1 MRLGS
6 TGLPEEESMA
16 PSPTSFES
24 FIFSFSF
31 LGRGVLV
38 PTLQM
43 CESALP
49 QAAPA
54 VCLTRGAVSG
64 RMDFLNLSSCFLYR
78 HLLFCFSLT
87 TFSYSSQ
94 YGSSLSSPWTF
105 SHPFLCLIHPHHP
118 LLLRLPLYPV
128 LLLSPACWNPTPGTS
143 PRTSWFCTCIPLCV
157 GHSVGTP
164 CPWPL
169 LDWSPAT
176 LALWVLSLS
185 GDMDLARKRAI
196 LLISQFARAFC
207 EQITDSGGF
216 WRLSTSVF

>member
-1 MRLGS
+1 MQLGS
-6 TGLPEEESMA
+6 TGLPKEEIMA
-16 PSPTSFES
+16 PSPTSTES

-64 RMDFLNLSSCFLYR
+64 RMDFLNLSSCFLYP
-78 HLLFCFSLT
+78 HLLFCFYLI

-94 YGSSLSSPWTF
+94 YSSSLSSPWTF
-105 SHPFLCLIHPHHP
+105 STPSCPLNTHHP
-118 LLLRLPLYPV
+118 LLLHLPLYPV
-128 LLLSPACWNPTPGTS
+128 LPLFPACWNPTPGISLRT
-143 PRTSWFCTCIPLCV
+143 PRFCTLTPFCV

-169 LDWSPAT
+169 LD
-176 LALWVLSLS
+176 
-185 GDMDLARKRAI
+185 
-196 LLISQFARAFC
+196 C
-207 EQITDSGGF
+207 
-216 WRLSTSVF
+216 

>member
-1 MRLGS
+1 
-6 TGLPEEESMA
+6 MA

-94 YGSSLSSPWTF
+94 YGSSLNSPLTF
-105 SHPFLCLIHPHHP
+105 STPSCALYTLTIHSCSICLFILSYSCPLPAGIPPQAHPHAHHDFVHVFLCVWGTVWALHA
-118 LLLRLPLYPV
+118 LGL
-128 LLLSPACWNPTPGTS
+128 CWTGHQQH
-143 PRTSWFCTCIPLCV
+143 WLC
-157 GHSVGTP
+157 GSFH
-164 CPWPL
+164 
-169 LDWSPAT
+169 
-176 LALWVLSLS
+176 
-185 GDMDLARKRAI
+185 
-196 LLISQFARAFC
+196 
-207 EQITDSGGF
+207 
-216 WRLSTSVF
+216 

>member
-1 MRLGS
+1 
-6 TGLPEEESMA
+6 MA

-54 VCLTRGAVSG
+54 VCLTRGAVSC
-64 RMDFLNLSSCFLYR
+64 RMDFLNLSSCFLYP
-78 HLLFCFSLT
+78 HLLFCFYLT

-105 SHPFLCLIHPHHP
+105 PSPSSPLYTLTTHSCSICLSILSYSCPCLLESHPRHI
-118 LLLRLPLYPV
+118 
-128 LLLSPACWNPTPGTS
+128 PTHTP
-143 PRTSWFCTCIPLCV
+143 WFCTHIPLCV
-157 GHSVGTP
+157 GYSVGTS
-164 CPWPL
+164 CPWPSL
-169 LDWSPAT
+169 GWSPAL
-176 LALWVLSLS
+176 LALWVKHRSFLC
-185 GDMDLARKRAI
+185 LATWI
-196 LLISQFARAFC
+196 
-207 EQITDSGGF
+207 
-216 WRLSTSVF
+216 